1 MRGNTIRLTK
11 PCIRITTRC
20 AAVIFFALFWGCSSS
35 EQEQPLRRQLTPEE
49 VASLPRVDG
58 VPLAHIKPR
67 TNEGHPQ
74 QQEQPG
80 RPSTVRP
87 RPQSGRPE
95 RATGAAT
102 AGVESPSIEE
112 PSHLAKRP
120 HVRWILDGEELTEL
134 DPPELLDSFRLDF
147 DETRRLTFD
156 DLPYAFMTENS
167 RQVVI
172 RRGDVVEGS
181 FEEPRIGGGERLVT
195 IFFCMNPDCPR
206 RIEVHKAAKFP
217 YNPASGQLPEC
228 PYCQSKNE
236 QGEPT
241 RAHRYKT
248 TQANRM
254 ERLIRQQVYRDRA
267 KKKANP

>member
-1 MRGNTIRLTK
+1 
-11 PCIRITTRC
+11 
-20 AAVIFFALFWGCSSS
+20 VIFFAFSWGCSSS

-58 VPLAHIKPR
+58 VPLAHLKPR
-67 TNEGHPQ
+67 TNEGQPQ
-74 QQEQPG
+74 QQPG
-80 RPSTVRP
+80 RPSAARP

-102 AGVESPSIEE
+102 GAATAGVESRSIEE
-112 PSHLAKRP
+112 PSHLAQRP
-120 HVRWILDGEELTEL
+120 HVRWVLDGEELTEL

-181 FEEPRIGGGERLVT
+181 FEEPRISPDERIVT
-195 IFFCMNPDCPR
+195 IFFCMNQDCPR
-206 RIEVHKAAKFP
+206 GREVQKAAKFP
-217 YNPASGQLPEC
+217 YNPASGQPPEC
-228 PYCQSKNE
+228 PYCQSKNK

-241 RAHRYKT
+241 RAHRFKT
-248 TQANRM
+248 TQAVRM
-254 ERLIRQQVYRDRA
+254 EGLIRRQVYRDRA